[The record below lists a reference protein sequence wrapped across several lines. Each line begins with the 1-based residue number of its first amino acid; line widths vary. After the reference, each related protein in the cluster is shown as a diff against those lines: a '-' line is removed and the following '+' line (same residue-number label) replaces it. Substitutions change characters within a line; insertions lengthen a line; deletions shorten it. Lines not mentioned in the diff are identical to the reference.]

1 MNEAGDRALV
11 LRYSARPAPE
21 DDRRA
26 KPEVRE
32 FGRLRSAAAVPPP
45 SPVLDGRPLLR
56 IPPPPGPP
64 VPEAALPEV
73 VPFDSTKTFVGPNG
87 TYYDERWR
95 WMEWRGRNRS
105 WNWPAALTFGGWLA
119 YRRLYASATVYLGWL
134 GVLVL
139 MLRHGVS
146 LGILALAQ
154 LAVAVAVG
162 VYGNRLYQARF
173 RRAALAVAQQHEE
186 HAARVEALASQGGVD
201 RRAPWLMTLAA
212 IGLVGLLIGLDG

>member
-11 LRYSARPAPE
+11 LRYSARAAAE
-21 DDRRA
+21 SDGEV
-26 KPEVRE
+26 KPERRQ
-32 FGRLRSAAAVPPP
+32 FGRLRSAEAAPPAAT
-45 SPVLDGRPLLR
+45 VLDGRPLLR

-64 VPEAALPEV
+64 VPDAPLPEV

-105 WNWPAALTFGGWLA
+105 WNWSAALTFGGWLA

-134 GVLVL
+134 GVLAL

-154 LAVAVAVG
+154 FAVAVGIG

-173 RRAALAVAQQHEE
+173 RRAAFAVAQQHEE
-186 HAARVEALASQGGVD
+186 HAARVEALAGAGGVD
-201 RRAPWLMTLAA
+201 RRAPWLMALAA